1 MFENMNSFRQ
11 SMQSIFADCPDYI
24 CRQMS
29 LCGADAVVL
38 TIRELADKEYIAD
51 SVIRPMLEKN
61 DWSGFRGDFCAVL
74 RSSKIAEGG
83 NADDIASA
91 LISGSAVVAVMT
103 DRLYIAV
110 ISADS
115 YFRQKRVGAVHRCDR
130 KGQQERVCRGHRK
143 KHRHA
148 AQDSPYSEA

>member
-24 CRQMS
+24 CRQLS

-61 DWSGFRGDFCAVL
+61 DWSGFRGDFCA
-74 RSSKIAEGG
+74 R
-83 NADDIASA
+83 
-91 LISGSAVVAVMT
+91 
-103 DRLYIAV
+103 
-110 ISADS
+110 
-115 YFRQKRVGAVHRCDR
+115 R
-130 KGQQERVCRGHRK
+130 K
-143 KHRHA
+143 
-148 AQDSPYSEA
+148 